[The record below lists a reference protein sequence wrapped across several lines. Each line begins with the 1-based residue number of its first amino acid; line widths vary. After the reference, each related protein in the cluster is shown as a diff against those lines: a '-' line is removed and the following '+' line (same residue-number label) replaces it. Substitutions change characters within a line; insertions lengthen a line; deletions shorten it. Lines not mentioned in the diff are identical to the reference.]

1 MNAAGM
7 IKEALL
13 EGTTEA
19 ERFRLLVEAVTDYA
33 IYMLD
38 LDGIVTSWNAGAE
51 RIKGYKANEI
61 VGRSFANFYE
71 EADRKAGIPQRV
83 LAIAARDGKFQ
94 AEGWRVRKDGSR
106 FWAFVII
113 DAIYDNGEL
122 IGFAKITRDL
132 TERREA
138 EEELRR
144 SEELFRRLVEGVTD
158 YAIYMLDPS
167 GIVSNWN
174 AGAQRIKGYEPD
186 EIVGQHFSIFYTDE
200 DRSRGEPARS
210 LATAER
216 EGRFEAEAWRQRKDG
231 TRFWANVVIDA
242 IRDPSG
248 RLVGFAKITRDATER
263 REAQFALDRTREALV
278 HSQKIEA
285 IGKLTGGVAHDF
297 NNLLT
302 VVLGSLDLL
311 RRYLP
316 NDDPR
321 ITRLL
326 DNALQGAQRGATLT
340 QRMLAFARRQ
350 ELDRRPVDLVELTRG
365 MRDML
370 QRSLGPQIAIETRFP
385 LTLENVSAD
394 PHQLE
399 TALLNLAINARDA
412 MPAGGVL
419 TIAARNEVTVGDA
432 KLSAGRYV
440 RLTLSDTG
448 EGMDAE
454 TLERATEPFFT
465 TKGTGKGTGL
475 GLSVVHGMVEQ
486 LGGQLV
492 LHSAPGQ
499 GTTAELWL
507 PAAERQAATDN
518 SDTETEVIE
527 QTPALTILAVDDD
540 ALVLA
545 NTRAMLEDLGHTVV
559 LAYSGEEALEQLDR
573 TAAVDLVI
581 TDHAMPRMTGTEL
594 ATKIAA
600 RHPGMPIILA
610 TGYAELPASADA
622 ALPRLSKPYRQDAL
636 AGAVAA
642 AVRPGRGGLVDVGM
656 IGRTRR
662 PPAGR
667 LPRFRPF

>member
-7 IKEALL
+7 AKEALL
-13 EGTTEA
+13 EGISEA

-33 IYMLD
+33 IYMID
-38 LDGIVTSWNAGAE
+38 LRGTVTSWNAGAE

-61 VGRSFANFYE
+61 LGRNFSTFYE
-71 EADRKAGIPQRV
+71 EADRKAGVPQRV
-83 LAIAARDGKFQ
+83 LEIAGRDGKFQ

-113 DAIYDNGEL
+113 DAIYDGGEL

-132 TERREA
+132 TERRAA

-158 YAIYMLDPS
+158 YAIYMLDPG

-174 AGAQRIKGYEPD
+174 AGAQRIKGYGPD

-210 LATAER
+210 LAIAER
-216 EGRFEAEAWRQRKDG
+216 EGRFEAEAWRQRRDG

-242 IRDPSG
+242 IREPSG
-248 RLVGFAKITRDATER
+248 RLVGFAKITRDITER
-263 REAQFALDRTREALV
+263 REAQLALDRTREALL
-278 HSQKIEA
+278 HAQKIEA

-311 RRYLP
+311 RRYVP

-321 ITRLL
+321 VSRLL

-350 ELDRRPVDLVELTRG
+350 ELDLRPVDLVELTRG
-365 MRDML
+365 MRDLL

-385 LTLENVSAD
+385 LALDSAMAD

-399 TALLNLAINARDA
+399 TSLLNLAVNARDA
-412 MPAGGVL
+412 MPAGGIL

-432 KLSAGRYV
+432 KLRPGRYV
-440 RLTLSDTG
+440 RLTMSDTG

-454 TLERATEPFFT
+454 TLARATEPFFT

-475 GLSVVHGMVEQ
+475 GLSMVHGMVEQ
-486 LGGQLV
+486 LGGQLI
-492 LHSAPGQ
+492 LHSKPGE
-499 GTTAELWL
+499 GTAAEIWL
-507 PAAERQAATDN
+507 PAAERPAEIDGTEAPAAA
-518 SDTETEVIE
+518 IE
-527 QTPALTILAVDDD
+527 RTKALTILAVDDD

-559 LAYSGEEALEQLDR
+559 MAYSGEQALEQLEQ
-573 TAAVDLVI
+573 TSAIDLVI
-581 TDHAMPRMTGTEL
+581 TDHAMPKMTGSDL
-594 ATKIAA
+594 AKTIIA
-600 RHPGMPIILA
+600 RRPDMPIILA
-610 TGYAELPASADA
+610 TGYAELPTGADGS
-622 ALPRLSKPYRQDAL
+622 LPRLSKPYRQDAL
-636 AGAVAA
+636 AHAITN
-642 AVRPGRGGLVDVGM
+642 AVRTLR
-656 IGRTRR
+656 
-662 PPAGR
+662 
-667 LPRFRPF
+667 

>member
-7 IKEALL
+7 IRETLL

-38 LDGIVTSWNAGAE
+38 PNGIVISWNAGAE
-51 RIKGYKANEI
+51 RIKGYRAREI
-61 VGRSFANFYE
+61 LGRSFATFYE
-71 EADRKAGIPQRV
+71 EADRNAGIPQRV
-83 LAIAARDGKFQ
+83 LSIAARDGKFQ

-106 FWAFVII
+106 FWAFVVI

-138 EEELRR
+138 EEELRH

-158 YAIYMLDPS
+158 YAIYMLDPA

-174 AGAQRIKGYEPD
+174 AGAQRIKGYGPA

-210 LATAER
+210 LAIAER

-248 RLVGFAKITRDATER
+248 HLIGFAKITRDITER
-263 REAQFALDRTREALV
+263 REAQLALERTREALA

-326 DNALQGAQRGATLT
+326 DNALQGAQRGAGLT

-350 ELDRRPVDLVELTRG
+350 ELDLRPVDLTELTRG
-365 MRDML
+365 MRDLL

-385 LTLENVSAD
+385 PALENVRAD
-394 PHQLE
+394 PQQLE
-399 TALLNLAINARDA
+399 MAMLNLAINARDA
-412 MPAGGVL
+412 MPAGGIL
-419 TIAARNEVTVGDA
+419 TIAARNESAVGDDR
-432 KLSAGRYV
+432 LRPGRYV
-440 RLTLSDTG
+440 RLSLRDTG

-454 TLERATEPFFT
+454 TLARATEPFFT

-475 GLSVVHGMVEQ
+475 GLSMVHGMVEQ
-486 LGGQLV
+486 LGGQLI
-492 LHSAPGQ
+492 LHSKPAE

-507 PAAERQAATDN
+507 PAVERPTAADP
-518 SDTETEVIE
+518 SATEARVIE
-527 QTPALTILAVDDD
+527 SSQALTILAVHDD

-559 LAYSGEEALEQLDR
+559 GAYSGEQALER
-573 TAAVDLVI
+573 FERSPGIDLVI
-581 TDHAMPRMTGTEL
+581 TDHAMPRMTGIDL
-594 ATKIAA
+594 AKKIMAL
-600 RHPGMPIILA
+600 RPGVPIILA
-610 TGYAELPASADA
+610 TGYAELPAATHTS
-622 ALPRLSKPYRQDAL
+622 LPRLSKPFRQDAL
-636 AGAVAA
+636 AEAVAGAVKP
-642 AVRPGRGGLVDVGM
+642 VREPSR
-656 IGRTRR
+656 
-662 PPAGR
+662 
-667 LPRFRPF
+667 

>member
-1 MNAAGM
+1 MNTAGM
-7 IKEALL
+7 AKTALV
-13 EGTTEA
+13 EGTTES
-19 ERFRLLVEAVTDYA
+19 ERFRLLVEAVSDYA

-38 LDGIVTSWNAGAE
+38 PNGIVTSWNVGAE
-51 RIKGYKANEI
+51 RIKGYKASEI
-61 VGRSFANFYE
+61 LGCSFATFYE
-71 EADRKAGIPQRV
+71 DADRKAGVPQRA
-83 LAIAARDGKFQ
+83 LAMAGRDGKFQ
-94 AEGWRVRKDGSR
+94 AEGWRVRKDGVR

-132 TERREA
+132 TERRQT

-174 AGAQRIKGYEPD
+174 AGAQRIKGYGPD
-186 EIVGQHFSIFYTDE
+186 EIVGRHFSIFYTDE
-200 DRSRGEPARS
+200 DRSSGEPARS
-210 LATAER
+210 LAVAER

-242 IRDPSG
+242 IREPSG
-248 RLVGFAKITRDATER
+248 RLVGFAKITRDISER
-263 REAQFALDRTREALV
+263 REAQIALERTREALL

-311 RRYLP
+311 RRYVP

-350 ELDRRPVDLVELTRG
+350 ELDLRPVDLVELTRG
-365 MRDML
+365 MRDLL

-385 LTLENVSAD
+385 LALDSVIAD
-394 PHQLE
+394 PNQLE
-399 TALLNLAINARDA
+399 TSLLNLAVNARDA

-419 TIAARNEVTVGDA
+419 TIAGRNEMTVGDA
-432 KLSAGRYV
+432 RLRPGRYV

-454 TLERATEPFFT
+454 TLTRATEPFFT

-475 GLSVVHGMVEQ
+475 GLSMVHGMVEQ
-486 LGGQLV
+486 LGGQLI
-492 LHSAPGQ
+492 LHSRPGE
-499 GTTAELWL
+499 GTSAEIWL
-507 PAAERQAATDN
+507 PAAERPAETDE
-518 SDTETEVIE
+518 SEAPTPAIE
-527 QTPALTILAVDDD
+527 RTRALTILAVDDD

-545 NTRAMLEDLGHTVV
+545 NTRAMLEDLGHTV
-559 LAYSGEEALEQLDR
+559 LMAYSGEQALEELAR
-573 TAAVDLVI
+573 TSAIDLVM
-581 TDHAMPRMTGTEL
+581 TDHAMPKMTGSDL
-594 ATKIAA
+594 AKTIMAL
-600 RHPGMPIILA
+600 RPDIPIILA
-610 TGYAELPASADA
+610 TGYAELPTGTDGN
-622 ALPRLSKPYRQDAL
+622 LPRLSKPYRQEAL
-636 AGAVAA
+636 AHAITNA
-642 AVRPGRGGLVDVGM
+642 
-656 IGRTRR
+656 IRTRR
-662 PPAGR
+662 DASH
-667 LPRFRPF
+667 

>member
-7 IKEALL
+7 AKEALL
-13 EGTTEA
+13 ERTSEA

-33 IYMLD
+33 IYMID
-38 LDGIVTSWNAGAE
+38 PSGIVTSWNAGAE
-51 RIKGYKANEI
+51 RIKGYKAGEI
-61 VGRSFANFYE
+61 VGRNFATFYE
-71 EADRKAGIPQRV
+71 EADRKAGVPQRV
-83 LAIAARDGKFQ
+83 LAIAGRDGKFK

-113 DAIYDNGEL
+113 DAIYDDGEL

-174 AGAQRIKGYEPD
+174 AGAQRIKGYGPD
-186 EIVGQHFSIFYTDE
+186 EIVGKHFSIFYTDE
-200 DRSRGEPARS
+200 DRSRGEPANS
-210 LATAER
+210 LAIAER

-231 TRFWANVVIDA
+231 SRFWANVVIDA
-242 IRDPSG
+242 IREPSG
-248 RLVGFAKITRDATER
+248 RLLGFAKITRDISER
-263 REAQFALDRTREALV
+263 REAQLALDRTREALL

-311 RRYLP
+311 RRYVP
-316 NDDPR
+316 DDPR

-350 ELDRRPVDLVELTRG
+350 ELDLRPVDLVELTRG
-365 MRDML
+365 MRDLL

-385 LTLENVSAD
+385 LALDNVTAD

-412 MPAGGVL
+412 MPGGGVL
-419 TIAARNEVTVGDA
+419 TIAARNDVTVGDA
-432 KLSAGRYV
+432 RLRPGRYV
-440 RLTLSDTG
+440 RLTLRDTG
-448 EGMDAE
+448 EGMDAD
-454 TLERATEPFFT
+454 TLARATEPFFT

-475 GLSVVHGMVEQ
+475 GLSMVHGMVEQ
-486 LGGQLV
+486 LGGQLI
-492 LHSAPGQ
+492 LHSTPGE
-499 GTTAELWL
+499 GATAELWL
-507 PAAERQAATDN
+507 PAAEQSAAAADSAAPTPA
-518 SDTETEVIE
+518 TE
-527 QTPALTILAVDDD
+527 QTQALTILAVDDD

-545 NTRAMLEDLGHTVV
+545 NTRAMLEDLGHAVI
-559 LAYSGEEALEQLDR
+559 LAYSGEQALERLER
-573 TAAVDLVI
+573 TPAIDLVI
-581 TDHAMPRMTGTEL
+581 TDHAMPRMTGSDL
-594 ATKIAA
+594 AKKIKAH
-600 RHPGMPIILA
+600 HPDMPIILA
-610 TGYAELPASADA
+610 TGYAELPTDADTN
-622 ALPRLSKPYRQDAL
+622 LPRLSKPYRQDAL
-636 AGAVAA
+636 AQAVAD
-642 AVRPGRGGLVDVGM
+642 AVRNS
-656 IGRTRR
+656 
-662 PPAGR
+662 
-667 LPRFRPF
+667 

>member
-7 IKEALL
+7 AKEALL
-13 EGTTEA
+13 EGTSEA
-19 ERFRLLVEAVTDYA
+19 ERFRLLVEAVSDYA
-33 IYMLD
+33 IYMID
-38 LDGIVTSWNAGAE
+38 PSGIVTSWNAGAE
-51 RIKGYKANEI
+51 RIKGYKAGEI
-61 VGRSFANFYE
+61 VGRNFATFYE
-71 EADRKAGIPQRV
+71 EADRKAGVPQRV
-83 LAIAARDGKFQ
+83 LAIAGRDGKFQ

-113 DAIYDNGEL
+113 DAIYDDGEL

-132 TERREA
+132 TERRKA

-158 YAIYMLDPS
+158 YAIYMLDPN

-174 AGAQRIKGYEPD
+174 AGAQRIKGYGPD

-200 DRSRGEPARS
+200 DRSRGEPANS
-210 LATAER
+210 LAIAER

-231 TRFWANVVIDA
+231 SRFWANVVIDA
-242 IRDPSG
+242 IREPSG
-248 RLVGFAKITRDATER
+248 RLLGFAKITRDISER
-263 REAQFALDRTREALV
+263 REAQLALDRTREALL

-311 RRYLP
+311 RRYMP
-316 NDDPR
+316 DDPR

-350 ELDRRPVDLVELTRG
+350 ELDLRPVDLVELTRG
-365 MRDML
+365 MRDLL

-385 LTLENVSAD
+385 LSLDNVTAD

-412 MPAGGVL
+412 MPGGGVL
-419 TIAARNEVTVGDA
+419 TIAARNDVTVGDA
-432 KLSAGRYV
+432 RLRPGRYV
-440 RLTLSDTG
+440 RLTLRDTG
-448 EGMDAE
+448 EGMDAD
-454 TLERATEPFFT
+454 TLARATEPFFT

-475 GLSVVHGMVEQ
+475 GLSMVHGMVEQ
-486 LGGQLV
+486 LGGQLI
-492 LHSAPGQ
+492 LHSMPGE

-507 PAAERQAATDN
+507 PAAERPAAAADSAAPMPAT
-518 SDTETEVIE
+518 E
-527 QTPALTILAVDDD
+527 QTQALTILAVDDD

-545 NTRAMLEDLGHTVV
+545 NTRAMLEDLGHAVIV
-559 LAYSGEEALEQLDR
+559 AYSGDQALERLER
-573 TAAVDLVI
+573 TPAIDLVI
-581 TDHAMPRMTGTEL
+581 TDHAMPRMTGSDL
-594 ATKIAA
+594 AKKIKAH
-600 RHPGMPIILA
+600 HPDMPIILA
-610 TGYAELPASADA
+610 TGYAELPTDADTN
-622 ALPRLSKPYRQDAL
+622 LPRLSKPYRQDAL
-636 AGAVAA
+636 AQAVAD
-642 AVRPGRGGLVDVGM
+642 AVRNS
-656 IGRTRR
+656 
-662 PPAGR
+662 
-667 LPRFRPF
+667 

>member
-1 MNAAGM
+1 MNAGTNRAVT
-7 IKEALL
+7 A
-13 EGTTEA
+13 GTTET

-38 LDGIVTSWNAGAE
+38 MNGIVTSWNAGAE
-51 RIKGYKANEI
+51 RIKGYKASEI
-61 VGRSFANFYE
+61 LGRSFANFYE
-71 EADRKAGIPQRV
+71 EADRKAGSPQRV
-83 LAIAARDGKFQ
+83 LAIAAREGKFQ

-122 IGFAKITRDL
+122 IGFAKVTRDL

-138 EEELRR
+138 EQELRR

-158 YAIYMLDPS
+158 YAIYMLGPD

-174 AGAQRIKGYEPD
+174 AGAQRIKGYGPD
-186 EIVGQHFSIFYTDE
+186 EIVGQHFSIFYTEE

-210 LATAER
+210 LAIAER
-216 EGRFEAEAWRQRKDG
+216 EGRFEAEAWRLRKDG
-231 TRFWANVVIDA
+231 NRFWANVVIDA

-248 RLVGFAKITRDATER
+248 RLVGFAKITRDITER
-263 REAQFALDRTREALV
+263 REAQLALERTREALA

-316 NDDPR
+316 NDDAR
-321 ITRLL
+321 VTRLL
-326 DNALQGAQRGATLT
+326 DNALQGAQRGASLT

-350 ELDRRPVDLVELTRG
+350 ELDLRPVDLVELTRG
-365 MRDML
+365 MRDLL

-385 LTLENVSAD
+385 LNLANVMAD

-412 MPAGGVL
+412 MPAGGIL
-419 TIAARNEVTVGDA
+419 TIAAHNEARVEDVRLRPG
-432 KLSAGRYV
+432 SYV
-440 RLTLSDTG
+440 RLSLRDTG
-448 EGMDAE
+448 EGMDAD
-454 TLERATEPFFT
+454 TLARATEPFFT

-475 GLSVVHGMVEQ
+475 GLSMVHGMVEQ
-486 LGGQLV
+486 LGGTLI
-492 LHSAPGQ
+492 LDSKPGE

-507 PAAERQAATDN
+507 PAVEQSIATEA
-518 SDTETEVIE
+518 SKSEVRATIE
-527 QTPALTILAVDDD
+527 QGRTLTILAVDDD

-559 LAYSGEEALEQLDR
+559 VAYSGEQALERLER
-573 TAAVDLVI
+573 SHAIDLVI
-581 TDHAMPRMTGTEL
+581 TDHAMPRMTGSDL
-594 ATKIAA
+594 AKKIMA
-600 RHPGMPIILA
+600 RRPGIPIILA
-610 TGYAELPASADA
+610 TGYAELPPA
-622 ALPRLSKPYRQDAL
+622 AESGVPRLSKPFRQDAL
-636 AGAVAA
+636 AEAVADA
-642 AVRPGRGGLVDVGM
+642 L
-656 IGRTRR
+656 RTSRET
-662 PPAGR
+662 
-667 LPRFRPF
+667 LP

>member
-1 MNAAGM
+1 MA
-7 IKEALL
+7 KQALL
-13 EGTTEA
+13 EGATEA
-19 ERFRLLVEAVTDYA
+19 ERFRLLVEAVSDYA

-38 LDGIVTSWNAGAE
+38 TNGIVTSWNAGAE
-51 RIKGYKANEI
+51 RIKGYKAGEI
-61 VGRSFANFYE
+61 LGRSFDSFYE
-71 EADRKAGIPQRV
+71 EADRKAGVPQRV
-83 LAIAARDGKFQ
+83 LAIAGRDGKFQ
-94 AEGWRVRKDGSR
+94 AEGWRVRKDGTR

-132 TERREA
+132 TERRLA

-174 AGAQRIKGYEPD
+174 AGAQRIKGYGPD

-210 LATAER
+210 LAIAER
-216 EGRFEAEAWRQRKDG
+216 DGRFEAEAWRQRKDG

-242 IRDPSG
+242 IREPSG
-248 RLVGFAKITRDATER
+248 RLIGFAKITRDITER
-263 REAQFALDRTREALV
+263 RETQLALDRTREALM

-311 RRYLP
+311 RRYVP

-321 ITRLL
+321 VTRLL
-326 DNALQGAQRGATLT
+326 DNALQGAQRGTALT

-350 ELDRRPVDLVELTRG
+350 DLDLRPVDLVELTRG
-365 MRDML
+365 MRDLL
-370 QRSLGPQIAIETRFP
+370 QRSLGPQITIETRFP
-385 LTLENVSAD
+385 LALSSVMAD

-399 TALLNLAINARDA
+399 TSLLNLAVNARDA
-412 MPAGGVL
+412 MPAGGIL

-432 KLSAGRYV
+432 KLRPGRYV

-448 EGMDAE
+448 EGMDAD
-454 TLERATEPFFT
+454 TLARATEPFFT

-475 GLSVVHGMVEQ
+475 GLSMVHGMVEQ
-486 LGGQLV
+486 LGGQMI
-492 LHSAPGQ
+492 LHSKPGE
-499 GTTAELWL
+499 GTAAEIWL
-507 PAAERQAATDN
+507 PSAAQPA
-518 SDTETEVIE
+518 ETEDAEASTPAIE
-527 QTPALTILAVDDD
+527 RMQALTILAVDDD

-545 NTRAMLEDLGHTVV
+545 NTRAMLEDLGHTVIM
-559 LAYSGEEALEQLDR
+559 AYSGEQALERLER
-573 TAAVDLVI
+573 TSGVDLVI
-581 TDHAMPRMTGTEL
+581 TDHAMPKMTGSDL
-594 ATKIAA
+594 AKRIAA
-600 RHPGMPIILA
+600 RRPDMPIILA
-610 TGYAELPASADA
+610 TGYAELPTATDA
-622 ALPRLSKPYRQDAL
+622 TLPRLAKPYRQDAL
-636 AGAVAA
+636 AYAITNAV
-642 AVRPGRGGLVDVGM
+642 
-656 IGRTRR
+656 RTRR
-662 PPAGR
+662 EASP
-667 LPRFRPF
+667 

>member
-7 IKEALL
+7 TKAALL
-13 EGTTEA
+13 VGTTEV

-38 LDGIVTSWNAGAE
+38 TNGIVTSWNAGAE
-51 RIKGYKANEI
+51 RIKGYKASEI
-61 VGRSFANFYE
+61 LGRSFANFYE

-83 LAIAARDGKFQ
+83 LAIATRDGKFQ

-158 YAIYMLDPS
+158 YAIYMLDPD

-174 AGAQRIKGYEPD
+174 AGAQRIKGYGPD
-186 EIVGQHFSIFYTDE
+186 EIVGQHFSIFYTDD

-210 LATAER
+210 LAIAER

-231 TRFWANVVIDA
+231 SRFWANVVIDA

-248 RLVGFAKITRDATER
+248 KLVGFAKITRDITER
-263 REAQFALDRTREALV
+263 REVQLALERTREALA

-321 ITRLL
+321 VTRLL

-350 ELDRRPVDLVELTRG
+350 ELDLRPVDLVELTRG
-365 MRDML
+365 MRDLL

-385 LTLENVSAD
+385 LPLDYVMAD

-412 MPAGGVL
+412 MPAGGIL
-419 TIAARNEVTVGDA
+419 TIAARNEATVADA
-432 KLSAGRYV
+432 PLRPGRYV
-440 RLTLSDTG
+440 RLTLRDTG

-454 TLERATEPFFT
+454 TLTRATEPFFT

-475 GLSVVHGMVEQ
+475 GLSMVHGMVEQ
-486 LGGQLV
+486 LGGQLI
-492 LHSAPGQ
+492 LHSKPGE

-507 PAAERQAATDN
+507 PAVEQAAA
-518 SDTETEVIE
+518 TEPSEAGIRTIA
-527 QTPALTILAVDDD
+527 QSRALTILAVDDD

-559 LAYSGEEALEQLDR
+559 VAYSGEQALERLER
-573 TAAVDLVI
+573 TPTVDLVI
-581 TDHAMPRMTGTEL
+581 TDHAMPKMTGSDL
-594 ATKIAA
+594 AKTIMA
-600 RHPGMPIILA
+600 RRPGMPIILA
-610 TGYAELPASADA
+610 TGYAELPPA
-622 ALPRLSKPYRQDAL
+622 AESSVPRLSKPFRQDAL
-636 AGAVAA
+636 AEAVAN
-642 AVRPGRGGLVDVGM
+642 AVRTSREASP
-656 IGRTRR
+656 
-662 PPAGR
+662 
-667 LPRFRPF
+667 